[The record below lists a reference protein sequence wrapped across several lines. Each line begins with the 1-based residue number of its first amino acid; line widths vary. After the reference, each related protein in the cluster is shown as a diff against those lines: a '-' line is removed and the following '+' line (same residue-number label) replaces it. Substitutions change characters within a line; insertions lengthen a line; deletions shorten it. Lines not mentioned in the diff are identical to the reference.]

1 MLLYYI
7 TARTQFP
14 GREAERRAALLARIA
29 EAAHA
34 GVDYIQLRE
43 KDLNSGDL
51 ASLARAALARIRANS
66 STTRLIINSRT
77 DVALAVRAD
86 GAHLTSNDLAP
97 AEVRAIVAATPRA
110 AGFMIAVSCHSAA
123 EVLRAAEQGADFA
136 VLAPVFEKPGAA
148 PCGLDALRAAA
159 KGCAIPV
166 LALGGVTIDNASAC
180 LAAGAAGVAGIRLFQ
195 QGDIADTVR
204 RLRSNA
210 ITGTNNFE

>member
-77 DVALAVRAD
+77 AVALGTLSSALAS
-86 GAHLTSNDLAP
+86 GYEICWSTTS
-97 AEVRAIVAATPRA
+97 
-110 AGFMIAVSCHSAA
+110 GFCPSYSVTMIT
-123 EVLRAAEQGADFA
+123 
-136 VLAPVFEKPGAA
+136 
-148 PCGLDALRAAA
+148 
-159 KGCAIPV
+159 CASLKSGI
-166 LALGGVTIDNASAC
+166 ASS
-180 LAAGAAGVAGIRLFQ
+180 
-195 QGDIADTVR
+195 R
-204 RLRSNA
+204 R
-210 ITGTNNFE
+210 